1 MPGVQ
6 PEMHSGE
13 LFYPGAHNGP
23 DVSNLNRNSCEQ
35 RGCGFRVSRK
45 FCLGVREHLTGS
57 GFGGKP
63 GWSLRDCF
71 KAGEKLRHS

>member
-6 PEMHSGE
+6 PAMHSGE

-35 RGCGFRVSRK
+35 RGCEFRVSRK
-45 FCLGVREHLTGS
+45 FC
-57 GFGGKP
+57 FGGKGAP
-63 GWSLRDCF
+63 DRKRVWREAWLVAEGLF
-71 KAGEKLRHS
+71 